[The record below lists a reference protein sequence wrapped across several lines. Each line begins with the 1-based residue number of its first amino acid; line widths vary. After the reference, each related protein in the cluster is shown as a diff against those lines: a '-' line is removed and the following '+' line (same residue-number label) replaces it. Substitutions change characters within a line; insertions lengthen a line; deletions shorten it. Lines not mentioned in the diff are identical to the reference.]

1 MGVGRVLSVTLV
13 GVRGHLVEV
22 EADLSQGLPA
32 LIITG
37 LPDVALGEAR
47 DRLRAAIGNS
57 RLSWPSGRVTIG
69 LSPAWLPKQGSGL
82 DLAMAAAVLCASGGV
97 PAAALDG
104 AVLLGELALDGRVR
118 GIRGILPAMLAAG
131 RSGICRAYVPAANVS
146 EARLVPEAEIV
157 GVETLTRLVMLLRGD
172 SPDAE
177 PEDPGTPADP
187 ATGPGLTATGPGLTG
202 AGPGLPAGGATDGR
216 PPPDLADVLGQ
227 DLGRRAV
234 EVAAAGGHHVALG
247 GPPGSG
253 KTMLAERLP
262 GVLPLLDTE
271 AALEVTAVH
280 SVAGALPPGG
290 PLIRRPPYQAPHH
303 TASVAA
309 LVGGGS
315 GVARPGAVSL
325 AHRGVLFLD
334 EAPEFAS
341 GVLDALRQPLE
352 RGEVVLARSGG
363 VTSYP
368 ARVQL
373 VLAANP
379 CPCSSSSAGDACVC
393 SPTLR
398 RRYLARISGPLL
410 DRVDLRVTLL
420 PVRLSALM
428 DDGVGVEGSAIV
440 AERVARARGAAAE
453 RWRAHGW
460 RTNSE
465 APGAAL
471 RGRYRLPRSV
481 RAALDRALDSRAMS
495 ARGYDRVLR
504 VAWTLADLG
513 GRTWPDATDLGE
525 ATDFRLGRAA

>member
-1 MGVGRVLSVTLV
+1 VPDPADAEVG
-13 GVRGHLVEV
+13 G
-22 EADLSQGLPA
+22 PA
-32 LIITG
+32 LPTG
-37 LPDVALGEAR
+37 TG
-47 DRLRAAIGNS
+47 
-57 RLSWPSGRVTIG
+57 
-69 LSPAWLPKQGSGL
+69 PAS
-82 DLAMAAAVLCASGGV
+82 
-97 PAAALDG
+97 
-104 AVLLGELALDGRVR
+104 
-118 GIRGILPAMLAAG
+118 AAG
-131 RSGICRAYVPAANVS
+131 
-146 EARLVPEAEIV
+146 
-157 GVETLTRLVMLLRGD
+157 D
-172 SPDAE
+172 H
-177 PEDPGTPADP
+177 
-187 ATGPGLTATGPGLTG
+187 TGESLSL
-202 AGPGLPAGGATDGR
+202 
-216 PPPDLADVLGQ
+216 DLADVLGQ

-234 EVAAAGGHHVALG
+234 EVAAAGGHHMVLG

-262 GVLPLLDTE
+262 GVLPPLDTE

-280 SVAGALPPGG
+280 SVAGALPPGA

-315 GVARPGAVSL
+315 GIARPGAVSL

-334 EAPEFAS
+334 EAPEFAG

-363 VTSYP
+363 VASYP

-379 CPCSSSSAGDACVC
+379 CPCSSSSAGEACVC
-393 SPTLR
+393 SPVAR

-428 DDGVGVEGSAIV
+428 DDGAAVDSSATV
-440 AERVARARGAAAE
+440 AERVSRARAAAAE
-453 RWRAHGW
+453 RWRPHGW

-465 APGAAL
+465 VPGAAL
-471 RGRYRLPRSV
+471 RGRYRLPRPV
-481 RAALDRALDSRAMS
+481 RVALDRAIDSRAMS

-513 GRTWPDATDLGE
+513 GRVRPDTADLAE
-525 ATDFRLGRAA
+525 ATDFRRGRAA

>member
-1 MGVGRVLSVTLV
+1 MAVGRVLSVTLV

-32 LIITG
+32 LVITG
-37 LPDVALGEAR
+37 LPDAALGQAR
-47 DRLRAAIGNS
+47 DRLRAAAGNS
-57 RLSWPSGRVTIG
+57 RLRWPSGRVTIG

-82 DLAMAAAVLCASGGV
+82 DLAMATAVLCASEEI
-97 PAAALDG
+97 PATALDG

-131 RSGICRAYVPAANVS
+131 RAGIRRAYVPAANVS
-146 EARLVPEAEIV
+146 EARLMPEADVV
-157 GVETLTRLVMLLRGD
+157 GVETLTRLVTLIRGD
-172 SPDAE
+172 APAGELDAVI
-177 PEDPGTPADP
+177 
-187 ATGPGLTATGPGLTG
+187 G
-202 AGPGLPAGGATDGR
+202 AGAEVPGDLPPEEVASGQQ
-216 PPPDLADVLGQ
+216 PPDLADVLGQ

-234 EVAAAGGHHVALG
+234 EVAAAGGHHMVLD

-280 SVAGALPPGG
+280 SVAGALPPDA

-315 GVARPGAVSL
+315 GIARPGAVSL

-334 EAPEFAS
+334 EAPEFAT

-363 VTSYP
+363 VASYP

-379 CPCSSSSAGDACVC
+379 CPCSSSSAEDACVC
-393 SPTLR
+393 SPALR

-428 DDGVGVEGSAIV
+428 DDGAGAETSATV
-440 AERVARARGAAAE
+440 ADRVARARDAAAE
-453 RWRAHGW
+453 RWHTDGW

-465 APGAAL
+465 ATGAAL

-481 RAALDRALDSRAMS
+481 RATLDRALDSRMMS

-504 VAWTLADLG
+504 VAWTLADLA
-513 GRTWPDATDLGE
+513 GRTRPDATDLGE

>member
-37 LPDVALGEAR
+37 LPDAALGEAR
-47 DRLRAAIGNS
+47 DRLRAAVGNS

-82 DLAMAAAVLCASGGV
+82 DLAMATAVLCASAVV
-97 PAAALDG
+97 PSAALDG
-104 AVLLGELALDGRVR
+104 VALLGELALDGRVR
-118 GIRGILPAMLAAG
+118 GIRGVLPAVLAAG
-131 RSGICRAYVPAANVS
+131 RAGIRRAYVPAANVA
-146 EARLVPEAEIV
+146 EARLVPETDIV
-157 GVETLTRLVMLLRGD
+157 GVETLTRLVMLLRGEETD
-172 SPDAE
+172 GEPDPSE
-177 PEDPGTPADP
+177 
-187 ATGPGLTATGPGLTG
+187 
-202 AGPGLPAGGATDGR
+202 AGGEGPAGVPAEAATAER

-280 SVAGALPPGG
+280 SVAGALPAGG

-352 RGEVVLARSGG
+352 RGEVVLARAGG

-373 VLAANP
+373 LLAANP
-379 CPCSSSSAGDACVC
+379 CPCSSATTEEPCVC
-393 SPTLR
+393 SPALR

-410 DRVDLRVTLL
+410 DRIDLRVTLL

-428 DDGVGVEGSAIV
+428 DDGAAVESSVTV
-440 AERVARARGAAAE
+440 AERVAGARTAAAE
-453 RWRAHGW
+453 RWRAEGW
-460 RTNSE
+460 RTNAE
-465 APGAAL
+465 VPGAVL
-471 RGRYRLPRSV
+471 RGRYRLGRPV
-481 RAALDRALDSRAMS
+481 RAALDRVLDSGAMS

-504 VAWTLADLG
+504 VAWTLADLA
-513 GRTWPDATDLGE
+513 GRPRPDAEDLAEATDL
-525 ATDFRLGRAA
+525 RLGRAA